1 MARKEPRKR
10 REGWA
15 LHGRCG
21 RSAEAAGEA
30 AGAGGTG
37 AAWRSQVAQTRPT
50 ARMPPDGVV
59 RSAGRESRGAV
70 DGGDHRLGVG
80 EVRHVAAAAQ
90 DDEL

>member
-1 MARKEPRKR
+1 MARKRPRKWR
-10 REGWA
+10 GVE
-15 LHGRCG
+15 
-21 RSAEAAGEA
+21 RSTVDVGTAEEAGEA

-37 AAWRSQVAQTRPT
+37 AVWRSQVAQTRPT

-59 RSAGRESRGAV
+59 RSAGRESRGSV